1 MKRILFL
8 LPILFLS
15 ACAAQPTQAPIPT
28 PTISAP
34 LVLKQEENPYAPKT
48 NDLVLNQDGIT
59 LTSLSLSE
67 RYDLT
72 PLRAELHL
80 FGSMPSVCSEL
91 RIKVNPPDNQY
102 KISIEAYSVSDLKL
116 KCENVF
122 QQVDTTI
129 LLGVYSPGQ
138 YTVWVND
145 SYVGDIVS
153 Y

>member
-1 MKRILFL
+1 
-8 LPILFLS
+8 
-15 ACAAQPTQAPIPT
+15 
-28 PTISAP
+28 
-34 LVLKQEENPYAPKT
+34 VLKQEDNPFAPKT
-48 NDLVLNQDGIT
+48 ADLILKQESIT

-72 PLRAELHL
+72 PIRAELHI

-91 RIKVNPPDNQY
+91 RIKVDPPDIKYQ
-102 KISIEAYSVSDLKL
+102 ISIEIYSVADSKL

-122 QQVDTTI
+122 QQVETTI
-129 LLGVYSPGQ
+129 LLGAYSAGQ

-145 SYVGDIVS
+145 SLVGSIAS